1 MTLAAHIVGSNGDIH
16 SQTMA
21 QRAALA
27 SGPPQDQES
36 VITGTKWF
44 CIGVATYITF
54 IWLLKLNMLF
64 LYQRIVNGLWVE
76 KFIMPTIGLV
86 GITYLSTLMILFLP
100 CRPYDRMWIVFPDQ
114 GEFCKPQSFLNM
126 VPPLIMNLV
135 TDLCIMAIPAPVI
148 LPVRTTIWRKLGLLI
163 LFFAG
168 FFIMTA
174 AVLRVVFVL
183 VVRPSYPSLS
193 TISRYT
199 NTAQLGNGATAA
211 IWSCREDVVAIV
223 VGQAVFIRPLFTRC
237 FWTRGF
243 VCPNAATG
251 PKKVA
256 PGTRTEALPLA
267 PTRPGKV
274 KKDPFSLSAAL
285 ESHNSAESDPDK
297 VTELDTESVTS
308 NETAGRSLSRRG
320 PPPPPPPKDD
330 RRGTLVISVSQRVEV
345 QTAESPSRRRE
356 EGLVGRDYL
365 AATNRAQCYGSD
377 CPEEER
383 NGGLSMPRGRGS
395 V

>member
-1 MTLAAHIVGSNGDIH
+1 MVLPGPLIETWVLYSAGSLIIFLRLLCRWRMIGVRNFQIDDYIIVVAWLTYTAMTLAAHIVGSNGDIH

-27 SGPPQDQES
+27 SGPTQDQES
-36 VITGTKWF
+36 VIMGTKWF

-86 GITYLSTLMILFLP
+86 GITYISTLMLLFLP

-114 GEFCKPQSFLNM
+114 GEFCKPQSFLNL

-183 VVRPSYPSLS
+183 VY
-193 TISRYT
+193 
-199 NTAQLGNGATAA
+199 GNGETAA
-211 IWSCREDVVAIV
+211 IWSCREDVVAII

-237 FWTRGF
+237 FWSRGF

-251 PKKVA
+251 SKKVA

-267 PTRPGKV
+267 PTRPGKS

-285 ESHNSAESDPDK
+285 QSHNSAESDPDK
-297 VTELDTESVTS
+297 VTELDTESVTT
-308 NETAGRSLSRRG
+308 NETWQSATAMIAPTRRG
-320 PPPPPPPKDD
+320 
-330 RRGTLVISVSQRVEV
+330 GM
-345 QTAESPSRRRE
+345 
-356 EGLVGRDYL
+356 EG
-365 AATNRAQCYGSD
+365 
-377 CPEEER
+377 
-383 NGGLSMPRGRGS
+383 
-395 V
+395 